1 MLLMSSLTAS
11 YAQIGDSITCYDNTE
26 LKRIASRVVY
36 ANECDSL
43 LKLAEFQLTYKDSM
57 ILKLN
62 RASELK
68 DSALMECDNKS
79 ILYDT
84 LVLEHEET
92 IKSKDDIISEGVRK
106 LKWTRFGW
114 VATSAGLVALW
125 LSGLF

>member
-1 MLLMSSLTAS
+1 MLVMSSLTAS
-11 YAQIGDSITCYDNTE
+11 YAQVGDSITCYDNTE

-43 LKLAEFQLTYKDSM
+43 LKLAESQLIYKDSM

-62 RASELK
+62 KASELK
-68 DSALMECDNKS
+68 DSALIECDNKS
-79 ILYDT
+79 LLYNT
-84 LVLEHEET
+84 LVLDHEKT
-92 IKSKDDIISEGVRK
+92 IELKDDIIDKGERK

-114 VATSAGLVALW
+114 VATSAGLVVLW